1 MIKRKHNIL
10 KSIIRTVLV
19 LAMLLP
25 FLVSAQNT
33 VETDLK
39 LADQFYE
46 NNEVEKALSIYEEIY
61 EKTSFFNTYKRI
73 LEIYIE
79 QKDFKKAEDLVKKRI
94 KSRKDSYRYYVD
106 LGLVYRE
113 EGDEKKAGKSFED
126 AIKEVT
132 PAQSYYITLAND
144 FAAVNEYDYAIEVY
158 KNAQRTTGKDLQ
170 YNFQLAN
177 MYGRKG
183 EIAAMINEY
192 MDILAENESYIQSIQ
207 NVLQTILNP
216 NPNGEVKEILRTN
229 LLTRIQ
235 KQPEKTIFSELLIW
249 QYIQEKNFNGAFI
262 QAKAID
268 KRLSENGTRIYSLGR
283 LALSNEEYDI
293 AINCYQ
299 YIIDKGRPNLY
310 YNGARINL
318 VDAIK
323 EKIIHTENYTAE
335 ELQEVNKSYKSSL
348 SDLGKNRST
357 VELMNSYAHF
367 LAFYLDSLDAAVSML
382 NEAIEMPGAPRPI
395 IAEAKIEL
403 ADVLLILDDRWEASL
418 LYSQVEKEFKYDEIG
433 ERAKFKNAK
442 ISYYSGDFLWSQAQL
457 NALKGSTSKLI
468 SNDAIELSL
477 LITDNIGLD
486 SIADPL
492 EMYARAELLLFQN
505 KADDAKVVL
514 DSIPQFFPASSL
526 NDELLY
532 LHYKIDYKKGNYENA
547 ASSLR
552 KLIGTYATDILGDDG
567 HFYLAKLLEE
577 KLDQPEE
584 AMELYKLILTNYSN
598 SIHVVEARKHFRS
611 LRGDTL
617 N

>member
-1 MIKRKHNIL
+1 MIYTLNKIHR
-10 KSIIRTVLV
+10 SIIRTVSV

-25 FLVSAQNT
+25 FLASAQNSI
-33 VETDLK
+33 ETDIK

-46 NNEVEKALSIYEEIY
+46 NNEVAKALSIYEEVY
-61 EKTSFFNTYKRI
+61 EKTSFHTTYKK
-73 LEIYIE
+73 LLDIYLE
-79 QKDFKKAEDLVKKRI
+79 QKDYKSAENLVKKRL
-94 KSRKDSYRYYVD
+94 KNRNDSYRYNVD

-113 EGDEKKAGKSFED
+113 EGNNKKASQSFDD

-144 FAAVNEYDYAIEVY
+144 FSAINEYDYAIEVY

-177 MYGRKG
+177 LYGRKG
-183 EIAAMINEY
+183 ETAAMINEY
-192 MDILAENESYIQSIQ
+192 MDILSENESYMQSIQ
-207 NVLQTILNP
+207 NVLQTIQNP
-216 NPNGEVKEILRTN
+216 DPNGEIKELLRTN

-249 QYIQEKNFNGAFI
+249 QYIQEKNFKGALI

-268 KRLSENGTRIYSLGR
+268 KRLNENGTRIFSLGR
-283 LALSNEEYDI
+283 LALSNEEYDV
-293 AINCYQ
+293 AINCYK
-299 YIIDKGRPNLY
+299 YIIDKGRNNIY
-310 YNGARINL
+310 YNGARISL

-323 EKIIHTENYTAE
+323 EKIVHTENYSII
-335 ELQEVNKSYKSSL
+335 ELQEVNNSYKESL
-348 SDLGKNRST
+348 KELGKNRRT
-357 VELMNSYAHF
+357 VELMNSYGHF
-367 LAFYLDSLDAAVSML
+367 LAFYLDSLEAATQLL
-382 NEAIEMPGAPRPI
+382 NEAIEMQGAPREMV
-395 IAEAKIEL
+395 AEGKIEL
-403 ADVLLILDDRWEASL
+403 ADVLLIQGEIWDASL

-442 ISYYSGDFLWSQAQL
+442 ISYYTGDFLWSQAQL

-486 SIADPL
+486 SISDPL

-505 KADDAKVVL
+505 KPDEAKNVL

-532 LHYKIDYKKGNYENA
+532 LNYSINYKKRDYENA
-547 ASSLR
+547 AKCLR
-552 KLIGTYATDILGDDG
+552 KLISTYPTDILGDDA
-567 HFYLAKLLEE
+567 HFYLGKILEE

-598 SIHVVEARKHFRS
+598 SIHVVEARKRFRS

>member
-1 MIKRKHNIL
+1 MIVVLNTRL
-10 KSIIRTVLV
+10 RSIIRTTLV

-25 FLVSAQNT
+25 LFVFAQNT

-46 NNEVEKALSIYEEIY
+46 DNEVEKALSIYEEIY
-61 EKTSFFNTYKRI
+61 NKTSFLTTYKRL

-79 QKDFKKAEDLVKKRI
+79 QEDFKKAEDLVKKRI

-144 FAAVNEYDYAIEVY
+144 FAAINEYDYAIEVY

-183 EIAAMINEY
+183 ETAAMINEY

-216 NPNGEVKEILRTN
+216 DPNGEVKEILRTN

-268 KRLSENGTRIYSLGR
+268 KRLNENGTRIYSLGR
-283 LALSNEEYDI
+283 LALNNEEYTV
-293 AINCYQ
+293 AINSYQ
-299 YIIDKGRPNLY
+299 YIIDKGRSNLY

-323 EKIIHTENYTAE
+323 EKIINTENYTTE
-335 ELQEVNKSYKSSL
+335 ELQEVNRSYRESL
-348 SDLGKNRST
+348 RELGKNRQT
-357 VELMNSYAHF
+357 VELMNSYSHF
-367 LAFYLDSLDAAVSML
+367 LAFYLDSLDAAVQLL
-382 NEAIEMPGAPRPI
+382 NEAIEMPGAPRPS

-403 ADVLLILDDRWEASL
+403 ADVLLIQGEIWESSL

-442 ISYYSGDFLWSQAQL
+442 ISYYTGNFLWSQAQL

-477 LITDNIGLD
+477 LITDNIGVD

-505 KADDAKVVL
+505 KAEEAKKVL
-514 DSIPQFFPASSL
+514 DSISQFFTASSL

-532 LHYKIDYKKGNYENA
+532 LQYKIDYKKGNYENA
-547 ASSLR
+547 ENNLR
-552 KLIGTYATDILGDDG
+552 KLISTYATDILGDDG

-577 KLDQPEE
+577 KLDKPEE

-598 SIHVVEARKHFRS
+598 SIHVVEARKRFRS

>member
-1 MIKRKHNIL
+1 MIYKLNKIHR
-10 KSIIRTVLV
+10 SIIRTVSV

-25 FLVSAQNT
+25 FLASAQNSI
-33 VETDLK
+33 ETDIK

-46 NNEVEKALSIYEEIY
+46 NNEVDKALSIYEEVY
-61 EKTSFFNTYKRI
+61 EKTSFHTTYKK
-73 LEIYIE
+73 LLGIYLE
-79 QKDFKKAEDLVKKRI
+79 QKDYKSAENLVKKRL
-94 KSRKDSYRYYVD
+94 KNRNDNYRYNVD

-113 EGDEKKAGKSFED
+113 EGNNKKASQSFD
-126 AIKEVT
+126 NAIKEVT

-144 FAAVNEYDYAIEVY
+144 FSAINEYDYAIEVY

-177 MYGRKG
+177 LYGRKG
-183 EIAAMINEY
+183 ETAAMINEY
-192 MDILAENESYIQSIQ
+192 MDILSENESYMQSIQ
-207 NVLQTILNP
+207 NVLQTIQNP
-216 NPNGEVKEILRTN
+216 DPNGEIKELLRTN

-249 QYIQEKNFNGAFI
+249 QYIQEKNFKGALI

-268 KRLSENGTRIYSLGR
+268 KRLNENGTRIFSLGR
-283 LALSNEEYDI
+283 LALSNEEYDV
-293 AINCYQ
+293 AINCYK
-299 YIIDKGRPNLY
+299 YIIDKGRNNIY
-310 YNGARINL
+310 YNGARISL

-323 EKIIHTENYTAE
+323 EKIVHTENYTII
-335 ELQEVNKSYKSSL
+335 ELQEVNNSYKESL
-348 SDLGKNRST
+348 KELGKNRRT
-357 VELMNSYAHF
+357 VELMNSYGHF
-367 LAFYLDSLDAAVSML
+367 LAFYLDSLEAATQLL
-382 NEAIEMPGAPRPI
+382 NEAIEMQGAPREKV
-395 IAEAKIEL
+395 AEGKIEL
-403 ADVLLILDDRWEASL
+403 ADVLLIQGEIWDASL

-442 ISYYSGDFLWSQAQL
+442 ISYYTGDFLWSQAQL

-486 SIADPL
+486 SISDPL

-505 KADDAKVVL
+505 KPDEAKNVL
-514 DSIPQFFPASSL
+514 DSIPRFFPASSL

-532 LHYKIDYKKGNYENA
+532 LNYSINYKKRDYENA
-547 ASSLR
+547 AKSLR
-552 KLIGTYATDILGDDG
+552 KLISTYPTDILGDDA
-567 HFYLAKLLEE
+567 HFYLGKILEE

-598 SIHVVEARKHFRS
+598 SIHVVEARKRFRS

>member
-1 MIKRKHNIL
+1 VIERLHTFY
-10 KSIIRTVLV
+10 KSTFKAISAIMV
-19 LAMLLP
+19 LLP
-25 FLVSAQNT
+25 FLLSGQNS

-39 LADQFYE
+39 LADQFYK
-46 NNEVEKALSIYEEIY
+46 NNEVTKALSIYEEIY
-61 EKTSFFNTYKRI
+61 EKTTFFNTYKRL

-79 QKDFKKAEDLVKKRI
+79 QSDFKKAEDLVKKRI

-113 EGDEKKAGKSFED
+113 EGDEKKAEKSFED

-144 FAAVNEYDYAIEVY
+144 FAAINEYDYAIEVY

-177 MYGRKG
+177 LYGRKG
-183 EIAAMINEY
+183 ETAAMINEY
-192 MDILAENESYIQSIQ
+192 MDIIGENENYVQSIQ
-207 NVLQTILNP
+207 NVLQTILHPDP
-216 NPNGEVKEILRTN
+216 NDEVKEILRSN
-229 LLTRIQ
+229 LLSRIQ
-235 KQPEKTIFSELLIW
+235 KQPEKTIYTELLIW

-268 KRLSENGTRIYSLGR
+268 RRLNENGTRIYSLGR
-283 LALSNEEYDI
+283 LALSNEAYDV

-299 YIIDKGRPNLY
+299 YIIDKGRNNLY

-323 EKIIHTENYTAE
+323 EKITHTDNYTLE
-335 ELQEVNKSYKSSL
+335 ELQEVNNSYKTSL
-348 SDLGKNRST
+348 FDLGKNRST

-367 LAFYLDSLDAAVSML
+367 LAFYLDSLDAAVTLL
-382 NEAIEMPGAPRPI
+382 NEAIEMPGAPRSQV
-395 IAEAKIEL
+395 AEGKIEL
-403 ADVLLILDDRWEASL
+403 ADVLLIQGEIWESSL

-442 ISYYSGDFLWSQAQL
+442 ISYYTGDFLWSQAQL

-505 KADDAKVVL
+505 KADDAKLVL

-532 LHYKIDYKKGNYENA
+532 MQYKINYKQGNYENA
-547 ASSLR
+547 AKSLR
-552 KLIGTYATDILGDDG
+552 KLISTYPTDILGDDG
-567 HFYLAKLLEE
+567 NFYLAKLLEE
-577 KLDQPEE
+577 KLNQPDE
-584 AMELYKLILTNYSN
+584 AMELYKIILTNYSN
-598 SIHVVEARKHFRS
+598 SIHVVEARKRFRS
-611 LRGDTL
+611 LRGDSI

>member
-1 MIKRKHNIL
+1 MIKRLHTLYKSTL
-10 KSIIRTVLV
+10 KATSAIMV
-19 LAMLLP
+19 LLP
-25 FLVSAQNT
+25 FLLSAQNS

-46 NNEVEKALSIYEEIY
+46 SDEIEKALSLYEEVY
-61 EKTSFFNTYKRI
+61 EKTSFSATYER
-73 LEIYIE
+73 LLSIYVE
-79 QKDFKKAEDLVKKRI
+79 QKEFKSAENLVKKRI
-94 KSRKDSYRYYVD
+94 KTKDNNYLLYVD

-113 EGDEKKAGKSFED
+113 EGNEKKANQSFDD
-126 AIKEVT
+126 ALKEVR
-132 PAQSYYITLAND
+132 PAQNYYITLAND
-144 FAAVNEYDYAIEVY
+144 FAAINEYDYAIAVY
-158 KNAQRTTGKDLQ
+158 ERAQRTTGRDLQ

-177 MYGRKG
+177 LYGRKG
-183 EIAAMINEY
+183 ETAAMINEY
-192 MDILAENESYIQSIQ
+192 MDIIGKNENYVQSIQ
-207 NVLQTILNP
+207 NVLQTILHP
-216 NPNGEVKEILRTN
+216 DPNGEVKEILRTN
-229 LLTRIQ
+229 LLSRIQ
-235 KQPEKTIFSELLIW
+235 KQPEKTVFSELLIW

-268 KRLSENGTRIYSLGR
+268 RRLDENGTRIYTLGR
-283 LALSNEEYDI
+283 LALSNEEYDV

-299 YIIDKGRPNLY
+299 YIIDKGRNNLY

-323 EKIIHTENYTAE
+323 EKITHTENYTKAE
-335 ELQEVNKSYKSSL
+335 LEEVNTSYRSSL
-348 SDLGKNRST
+348 KELGKNRGT
-357 VELMNSYAHF
+357 VGLMNSYAHF
-367 LAFYLDSLDAAVSML
+367 LAFYLDSLDAAVKLL
-382 NEAIEMPGAPRPI
+382 NEAIEMPGGTRPEV
-395 IAEAKIEL
+395 AEAKIEL
-403 ADVLLILDDRWEASL
+403 GDVLLIQGEVWEASL

-442 ISYYSGDFLWSQAQL
+442 ISYYAGDFLWSQAQL

-505 KADDAKVVL
+505 KAESAKQTL

-532 LHYKIDYKKGNYENA
+532 LRFQIEEKQGNYKA
-547 ASSLR
+547 AAQQLR
-552 KLIGTYATDILGDDG
+552 NLISTYATDILADDG

-577 KLDQPEE
+577 KLNQPEE

-598 SIHVVEARKHFRS
+598 SIHVVEARKRYRL
-611 LRGDTL
+611 LRGDTI

>member
-1 MIKRKHNIL
+1 VIVVLNTRL
-10 KSIIRTVLV
+10 RSIIRTTLV

-25 FLVSAQNT
+25 LFVFAQNT

-46 NNEVEKALSIYEEIY
+46 DNEVEKALSIYEEIY
-61 EKTSFFNTYKRI
+61 NKTSFLTTYKRL

-79 QKDFKKAEDLVKKRI
+79 QEDFKKAEDLVKKRI

-144 FAAVNEYDYAIEVY
+144 FAAINEYDYAIEVY

-183 EIAAMINEY
+183 ETAAMINEY

-216 NPNGEVKEILRTN
+216 DPNGEVKEILRTN

-268 KRLSENGTRIYSLGR
+268 KRLNENGTRIYSLGR
-283 LALSNEEYDI
+283 LALNNEEYTV
-293 AINCYQ
+293 AINSYQ
-299 YIIDKGRPNLY
+299 YIIDKGRSNLY

-323 EKIIHTENYTAE
+323 EKIINTENYTTE
-335 ELQEVNKSYKSSL
+335 ELQEVNRSYRESL
-348 SDLGKNRST
+348 RELGKNRQT
-357 VELMNSYAHF
+357 VELMNSYSHF
-367 LAFYLDSLDAAVSML
+367 LAFYLDSLDAAVQLL
-382 NEAIEMPGAPRPI
+382 NEAIEMPGAPRPS

-403 ADVLLILDDRWEASL
+403 ADVLLIQGEIWESSL

-442 ISYYSGDFLWSQAQL
+442 ISYYTGNFLWSQAQL

-477 LITDNIGLD
+477 LITDNIGVD

-505 KADDAKVVL
+505 KAEEAKKVL
-514 DSIPQFFPASSL
+514 DSISQFFTASSL

-532 LHYKIDYKKGNYENA
+532 LQYKIDYKKGNYENA
-547 ASSLR
+547 ENNLR
-552 KLIGTYATDILGDDG
+552 KLISTYATDILGDDG

-577 KLDQPEE
+577 KLDKPEE

-598 SIHVVEARKHFRS
+598 SIHVVEARKRFRS

>member
-132 PAQSYYITLAND
+132 PAQSNYITLAND
-144 FAAVNEYDYAIEVY
+144 FAAINEYDYAIEVY

-183 EIAAMINEY
+183 ETAAMINEY

-216 NPNGEVKEILRTN
+216 DPNGEVKEILRTN

-299 YIIDKGRPNLY
+299 YIIDKGRTNLY

-403 ADVLLILDDRWEASL
+403 ADVLLIQDDRWEASL

-577 KLDQPEE
+577 KLNQPEE

-598 SIHVVEARKHFRS
+598 SIHVVEARKRFRS

>member
-1 MIKRKHNIL
+1 M
-10 KSIIRTVLV
+10 IIRLHTLFKSTLKAI
-19 LAMLLP
+19 LAIMVLLP
-25 FLVSAQNT
+25 FLLSAQNS

-39 LADQFYE
+39 LAEQFYE
-46 NNEVEKALSIYEEIY
+46 NNEIEKALSLYEEVY
-61 EKTSFFNTYKRI
+61 EKTSFSNTYER
-73 LEIYIE
+73 LLSIYIE
-79 QKDFKKAEDLVKKRI
+79 QQDFKSAENLVKKRI
-94 KSRKDSYRYYVD
+94 KTRDNNYLLYVD

-113 EGDEKKAGKSFED
+113 EGDEKKAEKSFEE
-126 AIKEVT
+126 ALKEVR
-132 PAQSYYITLAND
+132 PAQNYYITLAND
-144 FAAVNEYDYAIEVY
+144 FASINEYDFAIAVY
-158 KNAQRTTGKDLQ
+158 ERAQRTTGKDLQ

-177 MYGRKG
+177 LYGRKG
-183 EIAAMINEY
+183 ETAAMINEY
-192 MDILAENESYIQSIQ
+192 MDIIGENENYVQSIQ

-216 NPNGEVKEILRTN
+216 DPNGEVKEILRTN
-229 LLTRIQ
+229 LLSRIQ
-235 KQPEKTIFSELLIW
+235 KQPEKTVFTELLIW

-268 KRLSENGTRIYSLGR
+268 RRLDENGTRIYTLGR
-283 LALSNEEYDI
+283 LALSNEEYDV

-299 YIIDKGRPNLY
+299 YIIDKGRNNLY

-323 EKIIHTENYTAE
+323 EKIIHTENYTKT
-335 ELQEVNKSYKSSL
+335 ELEEVNTSYKSSL
-348 SDLGKNRST
+348 KELGKNRET
-357 VELMNSYAHF
+357 VGLMNSYAHF
-367 LAFYLDSLDAAVSML
+367 LAFYLDSLDAAATLL
-382 NEAIEMPGAPRPI
+382 NEAIEMPGGARPEV
-395 IAEAKIEL
+395 AEAKIEL
-403 ADVLLILDDRWEASL
+403 GDVLLIQGEIWESSL

-442 ISYYSGDFLWSQAQL
+442 ISYYAGDFLWSQAQL

-505 KADDAKVVL
+505 KAEKAKQTL

-532 LHYKIDYKKGNYENA
+532 MQYKIDYKKGNYEA
-547 ASSLR
+547 AAKQLRSL
-552 KLIGTYATDILGDDG
+552 ISTFPTDILGDDG

-577 KLDQPEE
+577 KLNQPDE

-598 SIHVVEARKHFRS
+598 SIHVVEARKRFRS
-611 LRGDTL
+611 LRGDTI

>member
-1 MIKRKHNIL
+1 MIKKQHNIF
-10 KSIIRTVLV
+10 KSIIRTFLV

-25 FLVSAQNT
+25 FLVSAQNP
-33 VETDLK
+33 VETDLQ

-61 EKTSFFNTYKRI
+61 EKTSFFNTYKRL

-79 QKDFKKAEDLVKKRI
+79 QKNFKKAEDLVKKRI
-94 KSRKDSYRYYVD
+94 KSRKDSYRYFVD

-113 EGDEKKAGKSFED
+113 EGNEKKADQSFED

-144 FAAVNEYDYAIEVY
+144 FASINEYDYAIEVY

-183 EIAAMINEY
+183 ETAAMINEY

-207 NVLQTILNP
+207 NVLQTIQNP
-216 NPNGEVKEILRTN
+216 DPNGEVKEILRTN

-235 KQPEKTIFSELLIW
+235 KQPDKTVFSELLIW

-268 KRLSENGTRIYSLGR
+268 KRLGENGTRIYSLGR
-283 LALSNEEYDI
+283 LALNNNEFDVSI
-293 AINCYQ
+293 SCYK
-299 YIIDKGRPNLY
+299 YIIDKGRSNLY
-310 YNGARINL
+310 YNGARMNL

-323 EKIIHTENYTAE
+323 EKILHTENYTLS
-335 ELQEVNKSYKSSL
+335 ELQEVNTNYEESL
-348 SDLGKNRST
+348 NELGKNRQT

-367 LAFYLDSLDAAVSML
+367 LAFYLDSLDAAVNLL
-382 NEAIEMPGAPRPI
+382 NEAIEMPGAPRPNV
-395 IAEAKIEL
+395 AEGKIEL
-403 ADVLLILDDRWEASL
+403 ADVLLIQGEIWDASL

-442 ISYYSGDFLWSQAQL
+442 ISYYTGDFLWSQAQL

-505 KADDAKVVL
+505 KTDDAKVVL

-532 LHYKIDYKKGNYENA
+532 LQYKIDYKKGNFENA

-552 KLIGTYATDILGDDG
+552 KLIATYATDILGDDG

-577 KLDQPEE
+577 KLNKPDD

-598 SIHVVEARKHFRS
+598 SIHVVEARKRFRS